1 MKTFQKIQVAAI
13 VVALLVA
20 VRLADSMNP
29 TLGELVASVALVISG
44 FGMTAGLVKSLESKQ
59 EAE

>member
-29 TLGELVASVALVISG
+29 TSDELVASVALVISG
-44 FGMTAGLVKSLESKQ
+44 FGMTAGLVKSLESK
-59 EAE
+59 

>member
-1 MKTFQKIQVAAI
+1 MKTIQKIQVAAI

-29 TLGELVASVALVISG
+29 TSGELVASVALVISG
-44 FGMTAGLVKSLESKQ
+44 FSMTAGLVKSLESKQ
-59 EAE
+59 E